1 MMMKEGTR
9 TITFRVSE
17 DLYFSIMKE
26 ADKEGRSANNFIT
39 YVVKKY
45 IEDQKRKK

>member
-1 MMMKEGTR
+1 MMKEGTR

-26 ADKEGRSANNFIT
+26 ADKEERSANNFLT

-45 IEDQKRKK
+45 IDEKRVKK